1 MKNQSHMLRA
11 VVFGVMF
18 LSATQIANSAAVVSK
33 SFAYFK
39 IGGKT
44 AEDLDRELSRHG
56 PLTKATGA
64 RHPGATEIKFGG
76 ELSYVEKGTLCA
88 VGSVKVTLHT
98 KILLPRWTNRR
109 RTSADLALIWD
120 TLASDIKRHEERH
133 AEIARTYARMLDQ
146 KLQALQPQPDC
157 EKMQALVTQTTRS
170 VMEEHDKD
178 QLRFDI
184 VESKNFD
191 ARMTRLLKHRISRS
205 APEL

>member
-1 MKNQSHMLRA
+1 MKNQSHTLRA

-33 SFAYFK
+33 SFSYFK

-56 PLTKATGA
+56 PLTKSTGA

-98 KILLPRWTNRR
+98 KILLPQWTNRR

-146 KLQALQPQPDC
+146 KLQALQPQADC

-191 ARMTRLLKHRISRS
+191 ARMIRLLKHRISQSTSER
-205 APEL
+205 

>member
-1 MKNQSHMLRA
+1 MKNRSHMLCA
-11 VVFGVMF
+11 VVFGTLL
-18 LSATQIANSAAVVSK
+18 LSAPQIANSATVVSK
-33 SFAYFK
+33 SFSYFT

-44 AEDLDRELSRHG
+44 AEDLDHELSRHG
-56 PLTKATGA
+56 PLTKSTGA

-76 ELSYVEKGTLCA
+76 ELSYIEKGGLCG
-88 VGSVKVTLHT
+88 VGAVKVTLHT

-109 RTSADLALIWD
+109 RTTANLALIWD

-133 AEIARTYARMLDQ
+133 AEIARTYARSLDQ
-146 KLQALQPQPDC
+146 KLQALQPQRDC

-178 QLRFDI
+178 QLRFDV

-191 ARMTRLLKHRISRS
+191 ARMTRLLKHRISQSTVER
-205 APEL
+205 